1 MFGLFPLP
9 LGPFLQIV
17 LVGLLAYVL
26 MRRFGTSDPAPARGQ
41 SPADILKRRYA
52 LGELDQETFV
62 RMMKNL
68 G

>member
-1 MFGLFPLP
+1 MFGLLP
-9 LGPFLQIV
+9 FHLGPFLQIV
-17 LVGLLAYVL
+17 LVGMIAYVL
-26 MRRFGTSDPAPARGQ
+26 LRRFGATEAVPAKGQ

-62 RMMKNL
+62 RMMKEL